1 MPVDALRSV
10 APHIDMVL
18 KHVHAK
24 RIVSELSMADKG
36 LFFRHFKGFRP
47 EKIGRGRVAR
57 AVKKEILEGKGNV
70 VFANMIILH
79 WNQANANL
87 YQDMVEHVQ
96 TINEDVEAIEQITD
110 EQANP
115 ILDDLLSRYGQVD
128 VLLCTRLNGVRFDES
143 LIQQRLVPGG
153 AAESTPSEE
162 SAPAAA
168 DQAAAGD
175 DAKPAA
181 G

>member
-10 APHIDMVL
+10 AAQMDSVL
-18 KHVHAK
+18 KHVHPK

-79 WNQANANL
+79 WNQAHGNL
-87 YQDMVEHVQ
+87 YQDMVEHVK
-96 TINEDVEAIEQITD
+96 TINEDVEAIEKITD

-115 ILDDLLSRYGQVD
+115 ILDDLLGRYEQVD
-128 VLLCTRLNGVRFDES
+128 VLLCTRLNGVRFDEA
-143 LIQQRLVPGG
+143 LIASRLVPGG
-153 AAESTPSEE
+153 ASEE
-162 SAPAAA
+162 PPATSEDAGSSAA
-168 DQAAAGD
+168 DETA
-175 DAKPAA
+175 PS
-181 G
+181 

>member
-10 APHIDMVL
+10 APQIDAVL
-18 KHVHAK
+18 KHVHPK

-79 WNQANANL
+79 WNQAHGHL

-96 TINEDVEAIEQITD
+96 TINEDVEAIETITD
-110 EQANP
+110 DQANP
-115 ILDDLLSRYGQVD
+115 ILDDLLERYSQVD
-128 VLLCTRLNGVRFDES
+128 VLLCTRLNGVRFEES
-143 LIQQRLVPGG
+143 LIQSRLVPGG
-153 AAESTPSEE
+153 GTAEADSEAPEATP
-162 SAPAAA
+162 
-168 DQAAAGD
+168 
-175 DAKPAA
+175 DA
-181 G
+181 

>member
-18 KHVHAK
+18 KHIHAK
-24 RIVSELSMADKG
+24 RVVSEISMADKG

-57 AVKKEILEGKGNV
+57 AVKKEILEGKGNI
-70 VFANMIILH
+70 VFANIIILH
-79 WNQANANL
+79 WNQANGHL

-96 TINEDVEAIEQITD
+96 SINEDVEAIEKITD

-115 ILDDLLSRYGQVD
+115 ILDDLLERYDQVD
-128 VLLCTRLNGVRFDES
+128 VLLCTRLNGVRFDEA
-143 LIQQRLVPGG
+143 LIQRRLVPGG
-153 AAESTPSEE
+153 PVDTESSEVE
-162 SAPAAA
+162 ADTADTSNDPATS
-168 DQAAAGD
+168 
-175 DAKPAA
+175 
-181 G
+181 